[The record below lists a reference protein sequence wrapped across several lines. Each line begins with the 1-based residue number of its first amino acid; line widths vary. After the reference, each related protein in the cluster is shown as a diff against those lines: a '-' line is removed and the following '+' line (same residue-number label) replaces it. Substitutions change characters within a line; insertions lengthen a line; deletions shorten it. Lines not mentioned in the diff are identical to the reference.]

1 MHKKTKSYV
10 DEATDFHDKEIPKMD
25 SNATCLAAISL
36 DSALIKHRNYYLQ
49 VFLKSVNAFLK
60 KEIKDWTKKE
70 ITTDLNVILMILMKN
85 RLELNIKTKFFD
97 RAILDKQFW

>member
-25 SNATCLAAISL
+25 SNATCLTAISL

-60 KEIKDWTKKE
+60 KEIKD
-70 ITTDLNVILMILMKN
+70 
-85 RLELNIKTKFFD
+85 
-97 RAILDKQFW
+97 